1 MHGLMQ
7 PNSMICSLDKN
18 DYLYTMKNIMDM
30 TKEEL
35 NSLSEQEFN
44 SALIEKIDGILAKLN
59 GMIEQLEQPKNS

>member
-1 MHGLMQ
+1 MQ

-44 SALIEKIDGILAKLN
+44 SALIEKIDSILAKLN